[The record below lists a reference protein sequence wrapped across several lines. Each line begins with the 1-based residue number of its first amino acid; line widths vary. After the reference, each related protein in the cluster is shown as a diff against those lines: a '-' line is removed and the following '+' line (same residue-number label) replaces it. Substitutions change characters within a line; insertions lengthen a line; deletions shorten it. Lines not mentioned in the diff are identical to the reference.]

1 MAERANAAVLKTAR
15 GRPLGSSNLPPSATG
30 DAGRPQR
37 TRRFPPGPRAH
48 PLLGVLP
55 EFRRDPLG
63 FVLGCA
69 RQYGDVVRLRFP
81 VLTFYLV
88 SHPDAIEEIPVTQ
101 HRDVVKGP
109 SYRSLLRSF
118 LGNGLLTS
126 EGELWRRQRRLVQPA
141 FHHDR
146 IASYVEAM
154 AAYADRMVRTWRN
167 GETRDLHTD
176 PRRLTLQIVTKVLF
190 GAEIERE
197 TSDVG
202 RALGVVTERALRF
215 ISAPIPLPLGI
226 PTPAN
231 VRYHRAVRRLD
242 QIVYGIIRA
251 RRAGGGGDDLLSM
264 LLRAQD
270 EDGSRMTD
278 RQLRDEVI
286 TLFLAGHET
295 TALALAWTFYLL
307 SEDPDAD
314 AALAAEAGEVLGDRA
329 PAMADLPRLRYT
341 QQAVG
346 EAMRLFPPVWGIKR
360 EARQDLTVGGYRLR
374 RGTQILISQ
383 YAVHRD
389 PRWYADPERFRPE
402 RWASGMEQQR
412 PRYADFPFGGGPRLC
427 IGHEFAMTEAV
438 LVLAS
443 IARRFRLRVAPG
455 HPVPLPSI
463 TLQLTHGLRM
473 VVSRRQ
479 PEPNRVHSPTSPNGG

>member
-1 MAERANAAVLKTAR
+1 MATRTADPRLR
-15 GRPLGSSNLPPSATG
+15 GS
-30 DAGRPQR
+30 
-37 TRRFPPGPRAH
+37 PPGPRAH

-88 SHPDAIEEIPVTQ
+88 SHPDAIEEILVTQ
-101 HRDVVKGP
+101 HRDVVKGL

-126 EGELWRRQRRLVQPA
+126 EGEYWRRQRRLIQPA
-141 FHHDR
+141 FHRDH
-146 IASYVEAM
+146 IASYVETM
-154 AAYADRMVRTWRN
+154 AAYADRMVRTWGD

-176 PRRLTLQIVTKVLF
+176 LRRLTLQIVTKVLF

-197 TSDVG
+197 TADVG

-215 ISAPIPLPLGI
+215 ISAPVPLPLGI
-226 PTPAN
+226 PTPGN

-251 RRAGGGGDDLLSM
+251 RRAGGAAGGDLLSV

-307 SEDPDAD
+307 SEHPDAD
-314 AALAAEAGEVLGDRA
+314 AALAAEAGEVLGDRV
-329 PAMADLPRLRYT
+329 PAVTDLPRLCYA
-341 QQAVG
+341 QQVVR
-346 EAMRLFPPVWGIKR
+346 EAMRIFPPVWGIER
-360 EARQDLTVGGYRLR
+360 EARQDLTVGGYRLP
-374 RGTQILISQ
+374 RGAQILISQ
-383 YAVHRD
+383 YVVHRD
-389 PRWYADPERFRPE
+389 PRWYAEPERFRPE
-402 RWASGMEQQR
+402 RWADGTEQQR
-412 PRYADFPFGGGPRLC
+412 PRYAYFPFGGGPRLC

-443 IARRFRLRVAPG
+443 IVRRFRLRVAPG
-455 HPVPLPSI
+455 HPVAPLPSI
-463 TLQLTHGLRM
+463 TLQLKHGLRA
-473 VVSRRQ
+473 VVSRR
-479 PEPNRVHSPTSPNGG
+479 